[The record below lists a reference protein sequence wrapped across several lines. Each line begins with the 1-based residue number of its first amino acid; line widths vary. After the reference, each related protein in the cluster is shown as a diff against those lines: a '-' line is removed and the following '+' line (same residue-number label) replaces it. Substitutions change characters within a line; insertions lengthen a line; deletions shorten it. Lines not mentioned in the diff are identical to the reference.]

1 MAKRDRERGWSA
13 RMNLNTPMYSKVIA
27 EYHVPMVN
35 IT

>member
-1 MAKRDRERGWSA
+1 MAGREGERGWSV
-13 RMNLNTPMYSKVIA
+13 RMNLNTLMYSKVIA